1 MIIFNK
7 HSNLQGQHS
16 VLSASN
22 TAWQRYE
29 VEDLERAWS
38 RAQAAKR
45 GDDLHEL
52 AANCIRLGQRLEDVQ
67 KTLNMYVNDAIR
79 LRMRPEQVLYYSPNA
94 YGTADAIGFRER
106 FLRVHDLKTG
116 RSKAD
121 MDQLLAYV
129 AYFILE
135 YNNGRLEGIDD
146 VELRIY
152 QGNAI
157 KVHKP
162 TKPEIISLMDR
173 IIYFDQLITQWRM
186 EEES

>member
-1 MIIFNK
+1 MLFNS

-22 TAWQRYE
+22 TAWQRYD

-67 KTLNMYVNDAIR
+67 KTLNMYVNDAIS

-94 YGTADAIGFRER
+94 FGTTDAIGFKDG

-116 RSKAD
+116 RTKSD
-121 MDQLLAYV
+121 FDQLLAYV
-129 AYFILE
+129 AYFLLE
-135 YNNGRLEGIDD
+135 YNMGTVEGITD

-152 QGNAI
+152 QGNGV
-157 KVHKP
+157 KVHVP
-162 TKPEIISLMDR
+162 TRPEIVALIDR
-173 IIYFDQLITQWRM
+173 IIFFDKLITEWRM
-186 EEES
+186 EAMS

>member
-1 MIIFNK
+1 MIFNQ

-22 TAWQRYE
+22 TAWQRYD

-45 GDDLHEL
+45 GDELHAL
-52 AANCIRLGQRLEDVQ
+52 AATCIKLGQRLEDVQ
-67 KTLNMYVNDAIR
+67 KTLNMYVNDAIS
-79 LRMRPEQVLYYSPNA
+79 LRMKPEQVLYYSSNA
-94 YGTADAIGFRER
+94 FGTADAIGFNKG

-121 MDQLLAYV
+121 FDQLLAYV
-129 AYFILE
+129 VYFLLE
-135 YNNGRLEGIDD
+135 YNEGRVDGIDD

-152 QGNAI
+152 QGNAV

-162 TKPEIISLMDR
+162 TKPEIVSLIDR
-173 IIYFDQLITQWRM
+173 VIFFDKLITEWRM
-186 EEES
+186 EAMA